1 MVFSTFQIS
10 PAVLLQPKREINEDI
25 FNFCLLCPL
34 VNNILKLKFIL
45 CYTNA
50 SDEKD
55 LRGVDKNKGSFNI
68 ILTLHWWDC
77 YLDWFWDSLFS
88 YWRVYFLVF
97 FNTLSCLLS
106 IQVFRVGAI
115 WTNQS
120 HLHLP
125 LTLLK
130 LNKKSD
136 YKLKCRFC
144 STNGTDT
151 IAIAFSQK
159 YILSVLFTVI
169 FYYLATFP
177 LYFFFANYD
186 VFKTFPTL
194 LIIREIQLDRLKS
207 TQQTRHW
214 TW

>member
-1 MVFSTFQIS
+1 MCWTVLVVIS
-10 PAVLLQPKREINEDI
+10 LVI
-25 FNFCLLCPL
+25 FPPP
-34 VNNILKLKFIL
+34 
-45 CYTNA
+45 
-50 SDEKD
+50 
-55 LRGVDKNKGSFNI
+55 
-68 ILTLHWWDC
+68 
-77 YLDWFWDSLFS
+77 
-88 YWRVYFLVF
+88 
-97 FNTLSCLLS
+97 SCLLS

-207 TQQTRHW
+207 TQQTRLDNNN
-214 TW
+214 TTLLLSQCKTVRKIQFDIIINICGLYTI

>member
-1 MVFSTFQIS
+1 MRYLI
-10 PAVLLQPKREINEDI
+10 I
-25 FNFCLLCPL
+25 FP
-34 VNNILKLKFIL
+34 
-45 CYTNA
+45 TP
-50 SDEKD
+50 
-55 LRGVDKNKGSFNI
+55 
-68 ILTLHWWDC
+68 
-77 YLDWFWDSLFS
+77 
-88 YWRVYFLVF
+88 
-97 FNTLSCLLS
+97 SCLLS

-194 LIIREIQLDRLKS
+194 LIIREIRTASNQHNRLDKAIITGLNAFVTMQPKPQL
-207 TQQTRHW
+207 H
-214 TW
+214 

>member
-1 MVFSTFQIS
+1 MRNKFLTI
-10 PAVLLQPKREINEDI
+10 VL
-25 FNFCLLCPL
+25 FCCMLY
-34 VNNILKLKFIL
+34 NIKQ
-45 CYTNA
+45 CC
-50 SDEKD
+50 S
-55 LRGVDKNKGSFNI
+55 
-68 ILTLHWWDC
+68 H
-77 YLDWFWDSLFS
+77 LD
-88 YWRVYFLVF
+88 
-97 FNTLSCLLS
+97 
-106 IQVFRVGAI
+106 QH
-115 WTNQS
+115 S

-125 LTLLK
+125 LALLK
-130 LNKKSD
+130 LHKKSD

-207 TQQTRHW
+207 TQQT
-214 TW
+214 